1 MSTGMS
7 ALSFRSNFWWG
18 GEGGWSGVEAST
30 RGVSDHE
37 VTAILVKKMIFSSS
51 LPDNKEV

>member
-1 MSTGMS
+1 MSTGIS